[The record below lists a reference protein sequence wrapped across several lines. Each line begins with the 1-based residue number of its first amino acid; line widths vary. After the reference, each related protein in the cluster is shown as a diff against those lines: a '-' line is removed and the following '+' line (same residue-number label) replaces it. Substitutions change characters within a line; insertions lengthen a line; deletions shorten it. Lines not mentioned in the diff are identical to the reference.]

1 MFFRPLFRFPLSRNQ
16 DPELMAD
23 QKTAENVLKVSETS
37 VAVSETKENTLKNIS
52 KCSPLKRDTITERF
66 KVPFFFYKYYL

>member
-1 MFFRPLFRFPLSRNQ
+1 MFFRPLFRFPLNRNQ

-37 VAVSETKENTLKNIS
+37 VAVSETKENTLKNGLARNLS
-52 KCSPLKRDTITERF
+52 LCSNTTVVLFSQI
-66 KVPFFFYKYYL
+66 